1 MKGIVVTNS
10 TLSAPSG
17 TNGRRST
24 SITAARVGRRFA
36 LSRLCRRRTR
46 CTLRSAL
53 SEPFIQFR
61 GVRKAF
67 GAKVVYSSLD
77 LSVARGEALTVV
89 GGSGV
94 GKSVMLKMLIG
105 LLRPDA
111 GSVRFDGSEVT
122 AMRDSELSQLRQRI
136 AMLFQAGALFDSMT
150 VGENVAYGLEEHFRE
165 QMSPQ
170 AIQERVAWALDLVGL
185 PGVQPMD
192 PADLSGGMRKRV
204 ALARSIAVQ
213 PEVVLYDEPT
223 TGLDPINTARVN
235 HLIMGLQ
242 KRLKIT
248 SIVVTHDMK
257 SAFQISDRIAMVHGG
272 RVIYQGTTAEFRS
285 ASDPRIS
292 DFIEGRAP
300 VIEDVETLLNA

>member
-1 MKGIVVTNS
+1 M
-10 TLSAPSG
+10 
-17 TNGRRST
+17 T
-24 SITAARVGRRFA
+24 S
-36 LSRLCRRRTR
+36 
-46 CTLRSAL
+46 

-67 GAKVVYSSLD
+67 GQKVVYSGLD
-77 LSVARGEALTVV
+77 LSVQRGAALCIV

-105 LLRPDA
+105 LLKPDG
-111 GSVRFDGSEVT
+111 GSVRFDGAEVT
-122 AMRDSELSQLRQRI
+122 AMSSRELSSLRQRI

-165 QMSPQ
+165 QMTE
-170 AIQERVAWALDLVGL
+170 ADRNERVQWALELVGL
-185 PGVQPMD
+185 PGIQEMD

-235 HLIMGLQ
+235 NLIMGLQ
-242 KRLKIT
+242 KRLNIT

-257 SAFQISDRIAMVHGG
+257 SAFKISDRIAMVHGG
-272 RVIYQGTTAEFRS
+272 RIIYQGTTDQFR
-285 ASDPRIS
+285 AATDPRIS

-300 VIEDVETLLNA
+300 VNEDVETLLQA